1 MEVYRVETK
10 VAGDGTLYLEKLPFE
25 EGAEVEVIIRAR
37 RQAQNGKHY
46 PLRGKPIRYIE
57 PFKSVDED
65 EWEAL
70 Q

>member
-10 VAGDGTLYLEKLPFE
+10 VKGDRTVTLEGLPFE
-25 EGAEVEVIIRAR
+25 GGDEVEVIIRAL
-37 RQAQNGKHY
+37 RQAQKGKDY
-46 PLRGKPIRYIE
+46 PLRGKPVRYID

>member
-10 VAGDGTLYLEKLPFE
+10 VAGDGTLNLEKLPFK
-25 EGAEVEVIIRAR
+25 EGDEVEVIIRAR
-37 RQAQNGKHY
+37 RHAQNGKRY
-46 PLRGKPIRYIE
+46 PLRGKPVRYIE

-65 EWEAL
+65 QWEAL